1 MINEI
6 MPIMIIE
13 IENSIENK
21 SHIHILF
28 TFLSIGLINGL
39 IWTSQVLDN
48 WFSKQKKK
56 KERKKMK
63 RRKKKKTVQGYYFS
77 EVCVNVT
84 KLLATFVQLP

>member
-6 MPIMIIE
+6 IPIKRIE

-39 IWTSQVLDN
+39 IWTSKYWTIGSQN
-48 WFSKQKKK
+48 KKK
-56 KERKKMK
+56 RKKKNGKKKMK
-63 RRKKKKTVQGYYFS
+63 RRKKKKTVQGYSFS
-77 EVCVNVT
+77 SSRCVLMSLNY
-84 KLLATFVQLP
+84 